1 MLITQRTQF
10 GKEKYLTRPYLCF
23 PASSLRIDFSTWAQ
37 EDTRSQYS
45 PSGSLVSKG
54 PGVKKISYGCFF
66 FSPD

>member
-23 PASSLRIDFSTWAQ
+23 PAPSLRIDFSTWAQ

-45 PSGSLVSKG
+45 PSGSLVSKV
-54 PGVKKISYGCFF
+54 PGVKENQLRLFLF
-66 FSPD
+66 LT